1 MTQLSRLLLVL
12 ALLGAGCA
20 TMSPQETALRELMWH
35 AATGCATGTAITVTD
50 IDSYGRVHYST
61 RGMSEVPQFTA
72 CYSQR
77 SREELAKRPDLAE
90 YLKKQ
95 QPK

>member
-1 MTQLSRLLLVL
+1 
-12 ALLGAGCA
+12 
-20 TMSPQETALRELMWH
+20 
-35 AATGCATGTAITVTD
+35 
-50 IDSYGRVHYST
+50 
-61 RGMSEVPQFTA
+61 MSEVPQFTA

-95 QPK
+95 QPE